1 MLSMLYS
8 TLRQITELERAHFF
22 LRREA
27 SSTDALPT
35 LWEKVALYGGQND
48 SSLSKQCVAENSAEA
63 ASEEIHETEAPRQRR
78 CLPSGHLE
86 VDAEVRGKLIV
97 HRKLCSEA
105 RAVLND
111 HDDHLERH
119 ESLRYPFATNQ
130 TLHRKSWSPNLG
142 WVYQRRFSEL
152 KLVCMLSPRFAERIF
167 ILLHYRKLGC

>member
-1 MLSMLYS
+1 MLSMLCS

-78 CLPSGHLE
+78 CLPPGHLE
-86 VDAEVRGKLIV
+86 IDAEVRGKLVV

-105 RAVLND
+105 SAVLND
-111 HDDHLERH
+111 HHDHLKKRRSER
-119 ESLRYPFATNQ
+119 SPFAP
-130 TLHRKSWSPNLG
+130 K
-142 WVYQRRFSEL
+142 
-152 KLVCMLSPRFAERIF
+152 
-167 ILLHYRKLGC
+167 